1 MGANVRDRAMS
12 GPLRRFRRRPEDG
25 PISEDDGQP
34 TTAVPAVEQPTEVLP
49 AADPATVDGP
59 GVIGAEVD
67 PSAAPEPPDATAG
80 EQDATATPDA
90 TPADGDA
97 SQTTGTEA
105 TEDEQPAG
113 VVPIP
118 EGKLS
123 FRDRGRLRRRLRFL
137 RRVRELGFRD
147 LGGLV
152 FDQHR
157 FGRAEPGLVD
167 GKLGALHAVDHE
179 LRAIE
184 HALGESRPITELR
197 EPGITACARCG
208 AVHGS
213 EARFCPSCGIG
224 LRGPRVVAEVG
235 DAVSPLGAGTPAPG
249 APAWAAPHDPPAP
262 PQQ

>member
-1 MGANVRDRAMS
+1 MS
-12 GPLRRFRRRPEDG
+12 GLFRRNRPPADAADPAGAE
-25 PISEDDGQP
+25 QP
-34 TTAVPAVEQPTEVLP
+34 TTVLPAAGAEQPTEAVP
-49 AADPATVDGP
+49 PVEAPEGTVVQGP
-59 GVIGAEVD
+59 GVVEHAAAGE
-67 PSAAPEPPDATAG
+67 PAPEAG
-80 EQDATATPDA
+80 SE
-90 TPADGDA
+90 PAA
-97 SQTTGTEA
+97 AE
-105 TEDEQPAG
+105 P
-113 VVPIP
+113 VP

-157 FGRAEPGLVD
+157 FGRPNPALVEGKLAALLAVD
-167 GKLGALHAVDHE
+167 GE

-184 HALGESRPITELR
+184 VALQEARPITELR

-224 LRGPRVVAEVG
+224 LRGPRAVAEVG
-235 DAVSPLGAGTPAPG
+235 DAVSPLGVPAPPPAAPPPAD
-249 APAWAAPHDPPAP
+249 APAWATPADPGRS
-262 PQQ
+262 